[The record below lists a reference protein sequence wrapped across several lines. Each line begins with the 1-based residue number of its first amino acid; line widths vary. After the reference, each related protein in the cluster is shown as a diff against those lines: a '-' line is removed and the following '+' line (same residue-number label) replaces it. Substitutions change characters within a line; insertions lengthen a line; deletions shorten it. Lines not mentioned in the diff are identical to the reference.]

1 MEYKSHTEKN
11 IQVFQFDK
19 GNVNSIDIKT
29 RKQKLLPEIT
39 SAAKIID
46 RVVSLITNRQEPSK
60 RTQSFFLFFHGNS
73 IKIPYV
79 ARGLA

>member
-19 GNVNSIDIKT
+19 GNVNSIDIRT
-29 RKQKLLPEIT
+29 RKQKLLSEIT
-39 SAAKIID
+39 SASKIID

-60 RTQSFFLFFHGNS
+60 RTQSFFIFS
-73 IKIPYV
+73 W
-79 ARGLA
+79 